1 MNKVFSLVKKIP
13 KGKIT
18 TYGEIGKALRI
29 HPRVVGRILSQN
41 KDLKNIPCYR
51 VVKSDGSIGG
61 YKLGRKKKIELL
73 KKDGIVFEKK
83 INLKKY
89 LHRFTLL

>member
-13 KGKIT
+13 KGKVT

-41 KDLKNIPCYR
+41 EDLEGTKCYR
-51 VVKSDGSIGG
+51 VVRSDGSIGG